1 MRQRSGEGIP
11 AADGAMSEKIGDVQE
26 DYTGRAEI
34 LNVVV
39 VEEITPSGI
48 SATVGELDTRV
59 QYLYSGG

>member
-1 MRQRSGEGIP
+1 
-11 AADGAMSEKIGDVQE
+11 MSEKIGDVQE